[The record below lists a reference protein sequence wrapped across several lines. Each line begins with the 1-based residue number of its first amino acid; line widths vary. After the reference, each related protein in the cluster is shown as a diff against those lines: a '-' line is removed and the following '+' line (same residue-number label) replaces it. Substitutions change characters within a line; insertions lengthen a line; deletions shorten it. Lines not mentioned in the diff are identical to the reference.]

1 MFFASFFF
9 INVFLRFYGR
19 RKRSQKFDNKINTK
33 KIIQQNKHVKNIF
46 PRRAE
51 QLYIFPNPAPLDDD
65 ELCELYF
72 YCNSCSNY
80 VMNFVWSPR
89 LFLKNF
95 WLPENADKIREQY
108 VGHAINF
115 RISTYNYQTQH
126 FFFANVLFFSYNFN

>member
-1 MFFASFFF
+1 MEEEKEAKNL
-9 INVFLRFYGR
+9 IIKLT
-19 RKRSQKFDNKINTK
+19 QK

-80 VMNFVWSPR
+80 VMNFV
-89 LFLKNF
+89 
-95 WLPENADKIREQY
+95 
-108 VGHAINF
+108 
-115 RISTYNYQTQH
+115 
-126 FFFANVLFFSYNFN
+126 